1 MTKTFFKKVGIFS
14 VCKCGSVIRLDI
26 GKRMVFLK
34 VGGCLYLFERLVLKA
49 W

>member
-1 MTKTFFKKVGIFS
+1 MSKTFFKKIGICS
-14 VCKCGSVIRLDI
+14 ICKCGSVFRIDI

-34 VGGCLYLFERLVLKA
+34 VGGCLYLFDRLVWKA